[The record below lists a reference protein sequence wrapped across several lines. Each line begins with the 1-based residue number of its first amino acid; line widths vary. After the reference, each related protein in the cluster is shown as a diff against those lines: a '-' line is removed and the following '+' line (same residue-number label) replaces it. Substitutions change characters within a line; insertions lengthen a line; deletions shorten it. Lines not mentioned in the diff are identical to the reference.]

1 MHLFI
6 QKTKLSFLENTKEL
20 YLRFKEVVYFAVLA
34 FIIGLIV
41 GAIATIFGKGL
52 FFFADL
58 RTSYPWLIFTLP
70 LSGMLIVWV
79 YLCYGKK
86 VLGGMSLVFQA
97 GDDEGKTILF
107 RLVPL
112 SIFGTWLTHFSGGSA
127 GREGV
132 AVQIGATVAM
142 AFERFAILPK
152 HRRILLLTGI
162 AAGFGGLFGT
172 PVAGTLFA
180 LEVLVVGKVY
190 YEALVPALVGGFT
203 ASFTSGFLGLEH
215 IKVALTEIPFLLPK
229 YIVFV
234 VIAGFAFGFVGRSFS
249 WLVLHTRLYFA
260 NLIPNPL
267 HRIALIG
274 FILSFGLYFFEQGRY
289 SGLSDE
295 VFIAPFTGETFY
307 WYDWFLKFLFTV
319 LTLSAGYQG
328 GELTPLFVIGSGLGA
343 TLALL
348 LGLPVPFLAAL
359 GAIAVFSSATH
370 TLFTPIFIGVEIFGS
385 EGIIYFFAVCVASF
399 VMSGRESIYQNQKD
413 LRY

>member
-1 MHLFI
+1 M
-6 QKTKLSFLENTKEL
+6 ENTREL
-20 YLRFKEVVYFAVLA
+20 YLRFKQVAYYALLA
-34 FIIGLIV
+34 FFIGLIV
-41 GAIATIFGKGL
+41 GVIATIFGEGL
-52 FFFADL
+52 FFFARL
-58 RTSYPWLIFTLP
+58 RESYPWLIFTLP
-70 LSGMLIVWV
+70 LSGVLIALV
-79 YLCYGKK
+79 YLRYGKK
-86 VLGGMSLVFQA
+86 VLGGMALVFQA
-97 GDDEGKTILF
+97 GDDTGKSIPF

-112 SIFGTWLTHFSGGSA
+112 SIFGTWMTHFSGGSA

-142 AFERFAILPK
+142 AFECLALLPS
-152 HRRILLLTGI
+152 HRRILLLSGI

-190 YEALVPALVGGFT
+190 YEALVPALVAGFS
-203 ASFTSGFLGLEH
+203 ASFVSGFLGLEH
-215 IKVALTEIPFLLPK
+215 IKAPLSEIPFLLPK
-229 YIVFV
+229 YIGFV
-234 VIAGFAFGFVGRSFS
+234 ILAGLAFGLVGRSFS
-249 WLVLHTRLYFA
+249 WLVLHTRLYLA
-260 NLIPNPL
+260 SLIKSPIY
-267 HRIALIG
+267 RIVSLGAL
-274 FILSFGLYFFEQGRY
+274 LSIGLYFLGQGRY
-289 SGLSDE
+289 SGLSDAL
-295 VFIAPFTGETFY
+295 FMAPFLGEGVY
-307 WYDWFLKFLFTV
+307 WYDWLLKFLFTV

-343 TLALL
+343 TLAILF
-348 LGLPVPFLAAL
+348 GLPVPFLAAL